1 MKKILL
7 PLILASVFSA
17 NAQALVISSTNVPV
31 AIADN
36 TTVTSTL
43 SVVEHINIT
52 DINVLLVSLTHT
64 WVGDL
69 TISLTGPNG
78 TSVVLVDRLGV
89 PQSPVGNSGDNFIN
103 TIFDDAAAL
112 SITTGS
118 APFNG
123 SFSPENLLTS
133 FNGLDAFGLWTLSVT
148 DSATDDTGSI
158 NDWRI
163 DITGNSIG
171 NNNNTVPEPA
181 TLGLL
186 GLGLLGLAASR
197 RRKIS

>member
-43 SVVEHINIT
+43 SVVDHINIT

-89 PQSPVGNSGDNFIN
+89 PESTFGNSGDNFTN
-103 TIFDDAAAL
+103 TIFVDAATS
-112 SITTGS
+112 SITSGG
-118 APFNG
+118 APFGG
-123 SFSPENLLTS
+123 SFRPENLLTP

-148 DSATDDTGSI
+148 DSSDGDIGSI
-158 NDWRI
+158 NNWGI